1 MWLWRRWWWI
11 SWYGQQVVIDT
22 SGGWV
27 KPSSFFYSNNNTGSC
42 WKYRS
47 WCICSS
53 DIISIAEQ
61 LDFLDALLIN
71 RLAILQ
77 MWGKFWYW
85 DCHNSFWGEKA
96 AWEASY
102 CKHCVDRGDER
113 NSCPFHQEG
122 AYSQA
127 MEWAETGC
135 GAKGCRPWGAGAG
148 GRHSGSLEGFRL
160 FMHLTLG
167 TLLNIYM
174 SWDILPSVCTLILQS
189 NLLMSFR
196 FIYNAKSIML
206 HLSPI
211 YSEWRISG
219 RKPSESSERKFKGRN
234 CLGSY

>member
-1 MWLWRRWWWI
+1 MLDWSCTATMMLDWQICTLHVALAAVVVDFLIWTTGGDRHLWRV
-11 SWYGQQVVIDT
+11 SQTLKLLY
-22 SGGWV
+22 
-27 KPSSFFYSNNNTGSC
+27 SSNNTGSC

-71 RLAILQ
+71 RLAIVQ

-189 NLLMSFR
+189 NYWWVSD
-196 FIYNAKSIML
+196 
-206 HLSPI
+206 LSTMQ
-211 YSEWRISG
+211 RA
-219 RKPSESSERKFKGRN
+219 
-234 CLGSY
+234 